1 MYIMGYILKGRDE
14 DGTEYLMHYGVKGM
28 KWEKHLNSVL
38 SEPQQADK
46 KVVNNINGTNRSYK
60 IVSSVGNGNTI
71 DNIKNT
77 YKINK
82 TKRAINKVAK
92 AQTNAIKST
101 VKGYV
106 SNAKNELNTAVKSAK
121 KPSTLPTAKEF
132 KDGTVKERFKM
143 NGFAPKSRAKADKQ
157 AVKDYLDVHPYQDT
171 KASKAYDK
179 VSSTIKSLIK
189 NKKKK

>member
-1 MYIMGYILKGRDE
+1 MGYILKGRDE
-14 DGTEYLMHYGVKGM
+14 DGTEYLMHYGIKGM
-28 KWEKHLNSVL
+28 KWENHLNSVL

-46 KVVNNINGTNRSYK
+46 KGYKK

-77 YKINK
+77 YKNNK
-82 TKRAINKVAK
+82 TKRAINKAVK

-106 SNAKNELNTAVKSAK
+106 SNAENKLNTAAKSAK
-121 KPSTLPTAKEF
+121 KS
-132 KDGTVKERFKM
+132 
-143 NGFAPKSRAKADKQ
+143 
-157 AVKDYLDVHPYQDT
+157 VKDTAT
-171 KASKAYDK
+171 KANNKAIVKLEKYGYGSERKTGQSWEQRGKSALNVSKQKVNNVKKEIDSRNKNDK

>member
-14 DGTEYLMHYGVKGM
+14 DGTEYLMHYGVNGM
-28 KWEKHLNSVL
+28 KWGNHLSSVL
-38 SEPQQADK
+38 AEIQQAGK
-46 KVVNNINGTNRSYK
+46 KGYKK

-82 TKRAINKVAK
+82 TKRAINKDAK
-92 AQTNAIKST
+92 AQTNAIN
-101 VKGYV
+101 GYG
-106 SNAKNELNTAVKSAK
+106 SERKTGQSLEQRGKSALNVSKQKVKTLTKQKVNNVK
-121 KPSTLPTAKEF
+121 KEI
-132 KDGTVKERFKM
+132 D
-143 NGFAPKSRAKADKQ
+143 SRNKN
-157 AVKDYLDVHPYQDT
+157 
-171 KASKAYDK
+171 DK